1 MERLELDILAPVLE
15 QVHHDFE
22 VLLVGNVPS
31 HDFKVCP
38 IEQDLA
44 EEFERLPLCDIV
56 GRLDQE
62 RVLREELR
70 GGRGVVVMSARAH
83 VSAPF
88 PLECVRGRGLTRS

>member
-1 MERLELDILAPVLE
+1 MRESTSSCRSSVEREGEKAHLEDMERLELDILAPILE

-44 EEFERLPLCDIV
+44 EEFERLPFRDIV

-70 GGRGVVVMSARAH
+70 SGRGWW
-83 VSAPF
+83 
-88 PLECVRGRGLTRS
+88 